1 MIVSNC
7 FLFFCLP
14 AQALP
19 RPAALL
25 SRSFHLCDFTP
36 GGLSGGLTAL
46 RGVRRIAVLAGQ
58 PASLSSLC

>member
-19 RPAALL
+19 RPTALL
-25 SRSFHLCDFTP
+25 SRSFHLCVFT
-36 GGLSGGLTAL
+36 
-46 RGVRRIAVLAGQ
+46 RGRAFGRPDGFAGC
-58 PASLSSLC
+58 P